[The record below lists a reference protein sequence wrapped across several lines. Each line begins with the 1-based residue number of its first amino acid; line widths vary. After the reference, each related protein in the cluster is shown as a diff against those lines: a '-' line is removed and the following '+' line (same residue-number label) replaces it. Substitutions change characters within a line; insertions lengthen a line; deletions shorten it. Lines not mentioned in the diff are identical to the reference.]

1 MESDFHKLFSLLL
14 HGAAFTKPHFL
25 PSVLELSA
33 ALSDS
38 LTGGQ
43 ESPVCSLCAPHISAF
58 EGVRP
63 PCPDCSGPP
72 VPGKSNSRHWLGVV
86 SPLVRMLEARL
97 RLPVPAC
104 PSAPRD
110 VLCHKLRM
118 GFPATTLQDIQRG
131 VTSAVSI
138 MHSSLQQGK
147 FDTKGIEST
156 DEAKLSFLVGGPR
169 AGAGLSPGQPA
180 LDWRPLPQCLQRRK
194 VPPLRKAPF
203 RGF

>member
-1 MESDFHKLFSLLL
+1 MTASL
-14 HGAAFTKPHFL
+14 
-25 PSVLELSA
+25 
-33 ALSDS
+33 
-38 LTGGQ
+38 
-43 ESPVCSLCAPHISAF
+43 
-58 EGVRP
+58 GVRSRQSALCVRLTSAP
-63 PCPDCSGPP
+63 LRGCGLPALTAQGLLF
-72 VPGKSNSRHWLGVV
+72 PGKSNSRHWLAVV
-86 SPLVRMLEARL
+86 SPLVRVPEARL
-97 RLPVPAC
+97 RLPVAAC